1 MLTSSEF
8 HNLLSAIHAF
18 YSLDVKTYPLTQT
31 LTTEIEAL
39 LGQPITKTEPAP
51 LPVLRHLEAIATAE
65 MHPSVTPMV
74 TALAAIAHKLPWMQ
88 NPNYAKFGK
97 HYLDNYGF
105 TMLVGPVGVIPH
117 DKIIVSLGIWSDVVY
132 PMHHHEPE
140 EIYHVLTGTPDF
152 RVADSEFTPK
162 QSGDAIFHA
171 AWQPHAQRFAGPS
184 LLMASWVGDVEA
196 YAVLVEE

>member
-1 MLTSSEF
+1 MLTSPAF
-8 HNLLSAIHAF
+8 RTLLSAIHAF
-18 YSLDVKTYPLTQT
+18 YSLDTETYPLTKT
-31 LTTEIEAL
+31 LVDEIEPL
-39 LGQPITKTEPAP
+39 LSHAIPKTEPAP
-51 LPVLRHLEAIATAE
+51 LPMLRHMEMIVAAD
-65 MHPSVTPMV
+65 MHPTVVPIV
-74 TALAAIAHKLPWMQ
+74 NALAPIANELPWMQ

-105 TMLVGPVGVIPH
+105 TMLVGPAGVIPH
-117 DKIIVSLGIWSDVVY
+117 DRIIVSLGIWSDVLY

-152 RVADSEFTPK
+152 RVADSGFTPK

-171 AWQPHAQRFAGPS
+171 TWEPHAQRFEGPS
-184 LLMASWVGDVEA
+184 LLMASWVGNVEA